1 MANTIN
7 SAPTGPVTEEAF
19 LADRQRFWASVTKF
33 MTYVAVAL
41 AVLLVA
47 LWYFLV

>member
-7 SAPTGPVTEEAF
+7 SVPTGPVTEDAF

-33 MTYVAVAL
+33 MTYVGVGL
-41 AVLLVA
+41 VILLI
-47 LWYFLV
+47 LMWYFLV